1 MLYMNILTW
10 DPEKRDTVIERVK
23 KIGLEHE
30 GMKVIGT
37 WADVTTG
44 RCFQLCD
51 VPRDIDP
58 ILNLKS
64 NFAWN
69 DILRIESIPV
79 MEAME
84 LIKVLESMK

>member
-1 MLYMNILTW
+1 MNILTW
-10 DPEKRDTVIERVK
+10 EPEKRDAVIERVK
-23 KIGLEHE
+23 EIGLEHE

-37 WADVTTG
+37 WADVTQG

-51 VPRDIDP
+51 VPQNINP

-69 DILRIESIPV
+69 DILKIETIPV
-79 MEAME
+79 MDAME
-84 LIKVLESMK
+84 LIKVLESVK